1 MPLLPA
7 GPSARSARRCWTGS
21 LWSLHAAL
29 RFSIRGGFPG
39 PGVLLST
46 QAVSRQQQET
56 AAGHSSQSRGLPPPV
71 STLSHPSWNVASP
84 LASQPQPPASRLSF
98 QMGSIK
104 KLPDG
109 TQSTARPRVL
119 TLYPES
125 PTKAPVL
132 HGVPLCVPR
141 VCGLTGLQ
149 TSTNPSLSSCRGSR
163 WLALRALSHPRLEP
177 SFPWCVASRTFRS
190 SQPTARSLQSRIC
203 PSD

>member
-71 STLSHPSWNVASP
+71 ATLSHPSWNVASP
-84 LASQPQPPASRLSF
+84 SRHSLSRPPVASPSRWEVLRSF
-98 QMGSIK
+98 QMAPNPQRDPASLHLTPNHLQKPQSYMGSLCVSPGCVVLLVSKPVRI
-104 KLPDG
+104 P
-109 TQSTARPRVL
+109 ACRV
-119 TLYPES
+119 
-125 PTKAPVL
+125 A
-132 HGVPLCVPR
+132 GVPG
-141 VCGLTGLQ
+141 GL
-149 TSTNPSLSSCRGSR
+149 P
-163 WLALRALSHPRLEP
+163 
-177 SFPWCVASRTFRS
+177 
-190 SQPTARSLQSRIC
+190 
-203 PSD
+203 